1 MRPVVRIM
9 RSILEVPRG
18 VAAKL
23 TAAAAAAAIL
33 VLSLGASEATAQ
45 EQASAMS
52 QPRALS
58 IPEPV
63 DPALLVE
70 TEEPTI
76 FWIEPSE
83 IEGDSVVVDAAE
95 IGVRG
100 RLTNAGDS
108 LNLQIGFE
116 QIELDENGFFETDV
130 TLRLGGNETRVR
142 VTDDDGSVVL
152 QRPLFIR
159 YVDDVRPDIRV
170 YEPVP
175 LERPQIH
182 RSVRARM
189 QFHGRVFDASPID
202 SFTMNGTEIE
212 LTDDNRFT
220 HSVLLEDGQINTV
233 YLEAVDAAGNAL
245 RDSVKVVRETGL
257 QIIPSLLSELAII
270 PGRLSPAF
278 SPVETYYTLTLA
290 PETDVI
296 EISTTSFRGEPTVRV
311 FGPGLP
317 ADGASVR
324 PGDSRPFPINIPPG
338 PQTLEIRSSNDE
350 ATPVTYTIQIR
361 RTQ

>member
-9 RSILEVPRG
+9 KSIQPTATKWAVT
-18 VAAKL
+18 VAAI
-23 TAAAAAAAIL
+23 AVL
-33 VLSLGASEATAQ
+33 VLTLGASDVAAQ
-45 EQASAMS
+45 AQASAMS
-52 QPRALS
+52 QPRGLS

-76 FWIEPSE
+76 FWIEPAE
-83 IEGDSVVVDAAE
+83 IEGDSVVVEAAQ

-116 QIELDENGFFETDV
+116 QVELDANGFFETDL
-130 TLRLGGNETRVR
+130 TLRLGSNETRVR
-142 VTDDDGSVVL
+142 VTNDDGSVVF

-159 YVDDVRPDIRV
+159 YADDTEPDIRV

-175 LERPQIH
+175 VERPQIH
-182 RSVRARM
+182 RSIRARM
-189 QFHGRVFDASPID
+189 QFHGRIFDDSPID
-202 SFTMNGTEIE
+202 SFSVNGTQIE

-220 HSVLLEDGQINTV
+220 YAVLLEDGQINTV
-233 YLEAVDAAGNAL
+233 YLEAVDAAGNAH

-257 QIIPSLLSELAII
+257 EIIPSLLSELAIT

-278 SPVETYYTLTLA
+278 SPVEEFYTLTL
-290 PETDVI
+290 PTDTEII
-296 EISTTSFRGEPTVRV
+296 EISTTSFRGTPTVRI
-311 FGPGLP
+311 FGAELP
-317 ADGASVR
+317 VDGAPLR
-324 PGDSRPFPINIPPG
+324 PGDSRPFPIRIPPG
-338 PQTLEIRSSNDE
+338 PQMLEIRSSSGQ
-350 ATPVTYTIQIR
+350 ATPVTYTIHVR
-361 RTQ
+361 RAQ